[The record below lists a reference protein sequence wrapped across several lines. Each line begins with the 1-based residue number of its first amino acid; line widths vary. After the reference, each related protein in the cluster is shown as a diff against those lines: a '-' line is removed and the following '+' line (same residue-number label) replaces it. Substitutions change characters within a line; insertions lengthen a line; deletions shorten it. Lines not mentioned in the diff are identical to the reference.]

1 MGKQWKQW
9 ETLFSCAPKSLQVVT
24 AAMKLKDT
32 CSLEAKL
39 CKPRQHIKSRDIT
52 LPTKVH
58 IVRAMVFPVVMY
70 GCESWTIKKAEH
82 RIIDAFALWYWR
94 RLLRVSWTERKSVLN
109 IHCKD
114 RCWSWSS
121 NTWPPDVK
129 NWVLRKGPDAR
140 KDWRQE
146 EKGVTEDGL
155 VGWHHR
161 LNGHELEQAPGV
173 GDGRVSLTCFSPW
186 SHKELG
192 TTKWLNWLNWSAH
205 TLILSNDNS
214 CNKEM
219 FYTN

>member
-1 MGKQWKQW
+1 MNN
-9 ETLFSCAPKSLQVVT
+9 LDSIL
-24 AAMKLKDT
+24 
-32 CSLEAKL
+32 
-39 CKPRQHIKSRDIT
+39 KSRDIT

-146 EKGVTEDGL
+146 EKGVTEDEL
-155 VGWHHR
+155 VGWHHQ

-173 GDGRVSLTCFSPW
+173 GDGQVSLTCFSPW
-186 SHKELG
+186 SHKESG
-192 TTKWLNWLNWSAH
+192 MPERLNWLNWSAH
-205 TLILSNDNS
+205 TPILSNDNS
-214 CNKEM
+214 CNRVM